1 VSALEGRFVRVSSA
15 RRFRVIF
22 DHLDGGIRPV
32 NDQGLPLSAT
42 GNAVNTRSEF
52 MLWWIVGTVV
62 GWIAA
67 IIAILATYLVWVLL
81 AGMATRYW
89 GLESLGRMVILSV
102 MSRLWTYLA
111 YLIGGA
117 TFGFAQ
123 WQFALRNEV
132 RKRAWIGASALIGV
146 IGLLGLPL
154 AIQLSP
160 VMVSLYRREASGMYT
175 GVRVVNTWP
184 IAVIVLGVAVGLGI
198 GLPQWLI
205 LRRYSHQANWW
216 IPASM
221 VASAAGLAVFVG
233 IVYIAHRALVAGVVG
248 VCIVPIVYS
257 AITGAVLF
265 SLFQHPK
272 TGQVSPITTEESL

>member
-1 VSALEGRFVRVSSA
+1 
-15 RRFRVIF
+15 
-22 DHLDGGIRPV
+22 V
-32 NDQGLPLSAT
+32 NDQGLSLPAT
-42 GNAVNTRSEF
+42 ENAVNPRSEF

-67 IIAILATYLVWVLL
+67 IIAILATYLVWLLL
-81 AGMATRYW
+81 ASLASWYST
-89 GLESLGRMVILSV
+89 LEPLGRMVILSV
-102 MSRLWTYLA
+102 MSSLWPYLA

-117 TFGFAQ
+117 AFGFVQ
-123 WQFALRNEV
+123 WQFALRNKV

-160 VMVSLYRREASGMYT
+160 AMVSLYRRGASGIYT
-175 GVRVVNTWP
+175 GLRVVDTWP

-205 LRRYSHQANWW
+205 LRRYSRQANWW

-233 IVYIAHRALVAGVVG
+233 MVYIVHRALVAGVAG

-265 SLFQHPK
+265 SLFQHPI
-272 TGQVSPITTEESL
+272 TGQVSLTATEESL